1 MTVEQR
7 LECLER
13 QNRRIRMGIALFVA
27 VIAAGFMIGQVKQD
41 DDVAELIR
49 ARAFHVVSEDGE
61 PLVKIEDTHG
71 HNRGGRRNN
80 NDPERRGGET
90 HRTRWDQER
99 GSNRNPERHGMDDC
113 RTRWHQKGGGCNPNL
128 GLDGWSR

>member
-71 HNRGGRRNN
+71 HNRGAGGTITTLSG
-80 NDPERRGGET
+80 EGGET